1 MARPVAADAEATK
14 ARILHSALK
23 LVADNGI
30 EGTSIRGVAAGAKV
44 SLATVLHYYGS
55 KDGLYQACV
64 DSMYSE
70 LEELRA
76 ALFAAMK
83 PGVAV
88 DELVA
93 DAVRA
98 SVRFVRQH
106 RTAHRILM
114 RMMIDEGG
122 MRPDR
127 REKWLRPFLDDVGAM
142 LAPLLG
148 LPAARVRM
156 TAQTITHLAV
166 RYSLHN
172 AAELKLV
179 TGAEDDAAAL
189 AAVESHIIDV
199 AHAMLLPP
207 APPRSK

>member
-1 MARPVAADAEATK
+1 MARPVAADAVATK
-14 ARILHSALK
+14 SRILHSALA

-30 EGTSIRGVAAGAKV
+30 EGTSIRDVAAGAKV

-64 DSMYSE
+64 DSMYQE
-70 LEELRA
+70 LEQMRA
-76 ALFAAMK
+76 SLFATLR
-83 PGVAV
+83 PGVPV
-88 DELVA
+88 PELIA
-93 DAVRA
+93 DAVRVA
-98 SVRFVRQH
+98 VQFIQQH

-127 REKWLRPFLDDVGAM
+127 RENWLRPFLTDIGAL

-148 LPAARVRM
+148 LPVARVRM
-156 TAQTITHLAV
+156 TAQTIVHLAV

-172 AAELKLV
+172 AAELHII
-179 TGAEDDAAAL
+179 TGVEDDDGARAAI
-189 AAVESHIIDV
+189 ENHIIDV
-199 AHAMLLPP
+199 AHAMLS
-207 APPRSK
+207 PPRSP